1 MRSQSKSSY
10 NEGNKQEKH
19 VTDFAKKKTFVNE
32 KKVNRACDQ
41 KT

>member
-1 MRSQSKSSY
+1 MRSQSECSF

-19 VTDFAKKKTFVNE
+19 VSDFAE
-32 KKVNRACDQ
+32 KKVSLSACDQ

>member
-19 VTDFAKKKTFVNE
+19 VSDFAKKSLVNE
-32 KKVNRACDQ
+32 KKVIRSCDQ

>member
-1 MRSQSKSSY
+1 MRSQSESSF

-19 VTDFAKKKTFVNE
+19 VSDFAKKKFVNR

-41 KT
+41 RT

>member
-1 MRSQSKSSY
+1 MRSQSESSF

-19 VTDFAKKKTFVNE
+19 VSDFAKKKPFVNK
-32 KKVNRACDQ
+32 KKVIRACDQ